1 MSKCVALEPAPT
13 RFYAPLGLFTD
24 VDLRQLSAECLGE
37 TIVSPGGSFRYRV
50 ISGPLCRLYWE
61 RGKPQP
67 NVNES
72 AYARNSSGRGWKR
85 SHPNFLSY
93 QISDGSFVTVRW
105 QLPVQPTI
113 GAIGTNPVA
122 A

>member
-1 MSKCVALEPAPT
+1 MSKCAALEPAPT
-13 RFYAPLGLFTD
+13 RFYAPSELFSD
-24 VDLRQLSAECLGE
+24 EDLRQLSTEYLGE
-37 TIVSPGGSFRYRV
+37 VIVSPGGSFRYRV
-50 ISGPLCRLYWE
+50 TSGPLCRLYWE

-72 AYARNSSGRGWKR
+72 AYCRNSSGKGWKR
-85 SHPNFLSY
+85 THPNFLSY

-105 QLPVQPTI
+105 QLPVHQTI
-113 GAIGTNPVA
+113 AATGANPVA

>member
-1 MSKCVALEPAPT
+1 MGKCTALEPAPT
-13 RFYAPLGLFTD
+13 RFYAPEKLFAD
-24 VDLRQLSAECLGE
+24 EDLRQMSAECLGE
-37 TIVSPGGSFRYRV
+37 TIVSPGGSFRYQV
-50 ISGPLCRLYWE
+50 TSGPLCRLYWE

-72 AYARNSSGRGWKR
+72 AYARNANGKGWKR

-93 QISDGSFVTVRW
+93 QIADGSFVTVRW
-105 QLPVQPTI
+105 QLPAQQTI
-113 GAIGTNPVA
+113 AATRANPVA

>member
-1 MSKCVALEPAPT
+1 MSKCSALEAAPT
-13 RFYAPLGLFTD
+13 RFYAPSGLFGD
-24 VDLRQLSAECLGE
+24 EDLRQMSAEWLGE
-37 TIVSPGGSFRYRV
+37 VIVSPGGSFRYRV

-61 RGKPQP
+61 RGRPQP

-72 AYARNSSGRGWKR
+72 AYCRNSSGKGWKR
-85 SHPNFLSY
+85 SHSNYLSY

-105 QLPVQPTI
+105 QEPGQQGKCLGGKV
-113 GAIGTNPVA
+113 NVA

>member
-1 MSKCVALEPAPT
+1 MSKCSALEPAPT
-13 RFYAPLGLFTD
+13 RFYAPLGLFAEE
-24 VDLRQLSAECLGE
+24 DLRQMSAEYLGE
-37 TIVSPGGSFRYRV
+37 VIISPGGSFRYRV

-72 AYARNSSGRGWKR
+72 AYCRNSNGKGWRR

-93 QISDGSFVTVRW
+93 QIADGSFVTVRW
-105 QLPVQPTI
+105 QVPVQQIIAAT
-113 GAIGTNPVA
+113 GANPVA

>member
-1 MSKCVALEPAPT
+1 MSKCSALEPAPT
-13 RFYAPLGLFTD
+13 RFYAPLGLFSD
-24 VDLRQLSAECLGE
+24 EELRQLSAEYLGE
-37 TIVSPGGSFRYRV
+37 VIVSPGGSFRYRV

-61 RGKPQP
+61 QGKPQP

-72 AYARNSSGRGWKR
+72 AYARNSNGRGWGR

-105 QLPVQPTI
+105 QVPVQQAIGTI
-113 GAIGTNPVA
+113 GANPIA